1 MCGIAGFCINKKDH
15 LPRLSEVV
23 DELLLEIEARGKD
36 STGMAYVRQGRAF
49 ARKDAIPASAFVKGK
64 ITRPIDGASLGILH
78 TRYAT
83 QGTPKNRANNHPI
96 LHGSIVGVHN
106 GHINNDDEIFRE
118 LGVPRVGQVDSEAAF
133 ALIDNEPDTLS
144 ALSQI
149 RGGAAL
155 AWFNRDEYGSTLHL
169 ARVSSSPL
177 AVGMTARGSF
187 FFASTMPMLESALFV
202 AGIELDWK
210 MNLSEGSYLKV
221 RNGRV
226 ESFDSFTPAKPALR
240 AVSGGWTPKPKRESR
255 YVDIDM
261 TDEPLP
267 SRWFGW
273 DGEWI
278 DDDTFVPYVN
288 D

>member
-15 LPRLSEVV
+15 LPRLSEIV
-23 DELLLEIEARGKD
+23 DELLLQIEVRGRD
-36 STGMAYVRQGRAF
+36 STGMAYVRDARAF
-49 ARKDAIPASAFVKGK
+49 ARKDAIPASKFVKGRV
-64 ITRPIDGASLGILH
+64 TQRVNGASLGILH

-83 QGTPKNRANNHPI
+83 QGSPKNRANNHPI
-96 LHGSIVGVHN
+96 IHGSIVGVHN

-118 LGVPRVGQVDSEAAF
+118 LGVPRIGQVDSEAAF
-133 ALIDNEPDTLS
+133 ALIDNEPDTLE

-155 AWFNRDEYGSTLHL
+155 AWFNRDEGGSTLHL

-177 AVGMTARGSF
+177 AVGMTKGGSF
-187 FFASTMPMLESALFV
+187 FFASTMPMLERAMFTV
-202 AGIELDWK
+202 GTELDWK
-210 MNLSEGSYLKV
+210 MDVSEGTYMKV

-226 ESFDSFTPAKPALR
+226 ESFDSFTPARPVALR
-240 AVSGGWTPKPKRESR
+240 AIGSARKGGRVT
-255 YVDIDM
+255 VDMRDL
-261 TDEPLP
+261 DEYP
-267 SRWFGW
+267 SRWFGY

-278 DDDTFVPYVN
+278 DDDTFMPYVN